1 MREGKEEGDA
11 GEREEERPGSSSRAV
26 ARLGRL
32 GERRRKG
39 REEVR
44 AVDRT
49 WKDGGNEG
57 KETRGGGRG
66 NGRGS
71 AKPRCRRF
79 GFGKSAFV
87 GNRARLAREGRDQW
101 P

>member
-1 MREGKEEGDA
+1 MRWI
-11 GEREEERPGSSSRAV
+11 S
-26 ARLGRL
+26 
-32 GERRRKG
+32 
-39 REEVR
+39 
-44 AVDRT
+44 T

-57 KETRGGGRG
+57 EDDGMAAPMGGWGENG
-66 NGRGS
+66 KNGRSS

-87 GNRARLAREGRDQW
+87 GNRARSAREGRDQW

>member
-1 MREGKEEGDA
+1 MRWI
-11 GEREEERPGSSSRAV
+11 S
-26 ARLGRL
+26 
-32 GERRRKG
+32 
-39 REEVR
+39 
-44 AVDRT
+44 T

-57 KETRGGGRG
+57 EGDGVAAPMVMGVRGGGEGGREPG
-66 NGRGS
+66 KNGRSS

-87 GNRARLAREGRDQW
+87 GNRARSAREGRDQW

>member
-1 MREGKEEGDA
+1 MDRRGRMEGTREKRRAAAVGRAAEG
-11 GEREEERPGSSSRAV
+11 S
-26 ARLGRL
+26 
-32 GERRRKG
+32 
-39 REEVR
+39 
-44 AVDRT
+44 
-49 WKDGGNEG
+49 
-57 KETRGGGRG
+57 RG

>member
-1 MREGKEEGDA
+1 MEGQGGEAQGKERIRVFKLSGCSVRKVRGA
-11 GEREEERPGSSSRAV
+11 
-26 ARLGRL
+26 

-39 REEVR
+39 RR
-44 AVDRT
+44 YGGST
-49 WKDGGNEG
+49 WKYGGNEG
-57 KETRGGGRG
+57 EGGWETEGTKG
-66 NGRGS
+66 NGRSS

-87 GNRARLAREGRDQW
+87 GNRARSAREGRDQW